1 MITPEQMLQEAIE
14 RINSLSVDE
23 LEAMFRKAGFNP
35 VRKAPEDYS
44 SLPHEMTKA
53 EWIEPATLTLS
64 LNHLAM
70 NDLFNDLFLDI
81 AA

>member
-23 LEAMFRKAGFNP
+23 LEAMFREAGFNP
-35 VRKAPEDYS
+35 VRRVFEDYS
-44 SLPHEMTKA
+44 SLSTEMTKTQQ
-53 EWIEPATLTLS
+53 IEVVALS
-64 LNHLAM
+64 QVAPLDRNFTT
-70 NDLFNDLFLDI
+70 NDSFVDM